1 LIQRIIMEDS
11 IDLPVQQG
19 ATGADVGASFEASLA
34 THLIFFHWCEEN
46 WRWYVRDMEERVRN
60 TL

>member
-1 LIQRIIMEDS
+1 MEDS